1 MYYNRIVMLN
11 LVSIFYQSI
20 HGSPALA
27 DCYLKEY
34 LFSDNIL
41 NEVQENGRG
50 SIEENIR
57 VTCFSL
63 SALSFTLCP
72 CPFIVNRCSLPVISL
87 YSLLL
92 ALYSFLL

>member
-1 MYYNRIVMLN
+1 MHYNRIVMLN

-34 LFSDNIL
+34 LFVIYIMNQIQK
-41 NEVQENGRG
+41 NERG
-50 SIEENIR
+50 SMEGNIW

-63 SALSFTLCP
+63 
-72 CPFIVNRCSLPVISL
+72 
-87 YSLLL
+87 
-92 ALYSFLL
+92 